1 MDRLPDCPKRQQQM
15 IEQVKLHKRLLSDV
29 AKEYGVSS
37 KTLYLLLRNSD
48 RQQTDTHK
56 TAVVAQIAQLKRQ
69 INQLSQQLG

>member
-1 MDRLPDCPKRQQQM
+1 MERLPDCPKRQQQM

-29 AKEYGVSS
+29 AKDHGVSS

-48 RQQTDTHK
+48 RQQTGTHK
-56 TAVVAQIAQLKRQ
+56 AAIVTQIAKLKQQ